1 MSFRRHYGTGSYSSS
16 LLSSPLSSSYG
27 SRGLG
32 GYSSY
37 SPSTHSYSSYGG
49 VGGYYG
55 AGKSRLNRSASLPRD
70 SRGSSV
76 PRYSSAYSRASSPSR
91 TIRPAYSR
99 GSSPTRTSHL
109 ITNGRLSRFEQ
120 ESSDSSSSGVDSPS
134 NPVRRSNSNKSE
146 YTRNSLTTSTL
157 VPRAYSR
164 DYGTVYSN
172 TKGFIRSSRSKSV
185 GSTSSL
191 SSGYGSNSGVSS
203 LSAAVFSSCRS
214 PGLGRGV
221 QPRRTNEVSSLF
233 SLIYE
238 QTLLPCYVEGKF
250 IHRCTSFHQVY

>member
-1 MSFRRHYGTGSYSSS
+1 MTVAFTNEMSFRRHYGTGSYSSS

-55 AGKSRLNRSASLPRD
+55 ASKSRLNRSASLPRD

-76 PRYSSAYSRASSPSR
+76 PRYSSAYTRASSPSR
-91 TIRPAYSR
+91 AIRSAYSR

-120 ESSDSSSSGVDSPS
+120 DSSDSSSSGVDSPS

-146 YTRNSLTTSTL
+146 YTRSSLTPSSL

-191 SSGYGSNSGVSS
+191 SSGYGSNSGVSP
-203 LSAAVFSSCRS
+203 LSGAVPSSCRS
-214 PGLGRGV
+214 PGLGRGG
-221 QPRRTNEVSSLF
+221 QLGSSQEIL
-233 SLIYE
+233 
-238 QTLLPCYVEGKF
+238 
-250 IHRCTSFHQVY
+250 RN